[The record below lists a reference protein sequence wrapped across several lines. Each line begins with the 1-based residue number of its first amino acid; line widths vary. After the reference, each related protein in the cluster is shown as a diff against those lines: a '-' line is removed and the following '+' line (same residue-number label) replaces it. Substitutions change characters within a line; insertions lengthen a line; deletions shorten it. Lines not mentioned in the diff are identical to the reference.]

1 MKTRSRIHFLV
12 SAGLITLAIACSN
25 KSKVQSKQ
33 TVDSTVTQNNQL
45 TIDSVLDATNDSAVH
60 LTIRSSDTSVVVFGK
75 LKGPQQ
81 HLSVYV
87 PVNAGSRLTA
97 ALVPVDSTANI
108 RFAQVFYPGG
118 KANGPFGK
126 EISISLQQ
134 GGVCTL
140 IVSHNLMAEGGL
152 TKLFKL
158 HIKLTPLRTAAA
170 KRR

>member
-1 MKTRSRIHFLV
+1 MKTSLRIRWLV

-25 KSKVQSKQ
+25 KNNVQSKQ
-33 TVDSTVTQNNQL
+33 TEDSTVAQNSQL

-60 LTIRSSDTSVVVFGK
+60 LNFRSSDTSVVVFGK

-87 PVNAGSRLTA
+87 PVNAGTRLTA
-97 ALVPVDSTANI
+97 ALVPVDATANI

-126 EISISLQQ
+126 EISIPLQQ

-158 HIKLTPLRTAAA
+158 HIKLAPMTATAA
-170 KRR
+170 KQR